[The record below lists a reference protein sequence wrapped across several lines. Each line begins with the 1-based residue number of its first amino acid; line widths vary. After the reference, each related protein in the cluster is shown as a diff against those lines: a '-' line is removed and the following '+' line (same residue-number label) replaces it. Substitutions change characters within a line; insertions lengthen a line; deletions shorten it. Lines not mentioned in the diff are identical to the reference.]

1 MADPQ
6 ITTRRRDQATRA
18 LLRVDHLDGVQVVL
32 GARRDNGADDPALE
46 SFELV
51 REFDDCELF
60 DADSG
65 HADSS
70 TERSRASGRR
80 LVYGGR
86 KREPPHLIEHM
97 FAMHDRR
104 EDAALIALIR
114 RGDRP
119 WHHYAQLAESAGS
132 ALAIL
137 EGRYVDP
144 DEDEPL
150 VLFSAESR
158 PETVDLDAICTEI
171 EAWEAEGM
179 RFVTVL
185 ADDYP
190 VNLRS
195 IHNRPPFL
203 FVRGELRGEDE
214 RSIAVVGTRRPSA
227 AGVHTARSVTAG
239 LVSAGYTIVSGL
251 AEGIDGAAHKTALDL
266 GGRTIA
272 VVGTGLRRT
281 YPASHAALERRIA
294 GSGAVVSQFW
304 PDAPPTKTSFP
315 MRNITMSG
323 LALATVVIEASA
335 RSGARMQAR
344 LALEHGR
351 RVFLHRSLL
360 EHAWARD
367 YADRPG
373 AAVVDSADE
382 VVEQIERLVA
392 PELALT
398 F

>member
-1 MADPQ
+1 ME
-6 ITTRRRDQATRA
+6 
-18 LLRVDHLDGVQVVL
+18 GVL
-32 GARRDNGADDPALE
+32 GQGGDDGADGPALE
-46 SFELV
+46 AFELV
-51 REFDDCELF
+51 RQLDDRELFDDC
-60 DADSG
+60 ADV
-65 HADSS
+65 HCRRPRAP
-70 TERSRASGRR
+70 SRIASGRR
-80 LVYGGR
+80 LVYGGGT
-86 KREPPHLIEHM
+86 REPPYLIEHM

-104 EDAALIALIR
+104 EDAALVALVR

-119 WHHYAQLAESAGS
+119 WHHYAQLAETAGS

-150 VLFSAESR
+150 VLF
-158 PETVDLDAICTEI
+158 PEHGEPEAVDLDSICAEI
-171 EAWEAEGM
+171 EAWEAEGI
-179 RFVTVL
+179 RLVTVL
-185 ADDYP
+185 DDDYP

-203 FVRGELRGEDE
+203 FVRGELRAEDE

-227 AGVHTARSVTAG
+227 AGLDTARSVTVG
-239 LVSAGYTIVSGL
+239 LVSAGYTVVSGL
-251 AEGIDGAAHKTALDL
+251 AEGIDGAAHETALER

-294 GSGAVVSQFW
+294 EAGAVMSQFW
-304 PDAPPTKTSFP
+304 PDAPPTRTSFP
-315 MRNITMSG
+315 MRNVTMSG

-360 EHAWARD
+360 EHTWARD

-373 AAVVDSADE
+373 ATVVDSADE
-382 VVEQIERLVA
+382 VIEQIERLVA

>member
-1 MADPQ
+1 MP
-6 ITTRRRDQATRA
+6 
-18 LLRVDHLDGVQVVL
+18 
-32 GARRDNGADDPALE
+32 
-46 SFELV
+46 
-51 REFDDCELF
+51 
-60 DADSG
+60 
-65 HADSS
+65 
-70 TERSRASGRR
+70 
-80 LVYGGR
+80 
-86 KREPPHLIEHM
+86 
-97 FAMHDRR
+97 DRR

-119 WHHYAQLAESAGS
+119 WHHYAQLAETAGS

-137 EGRYVDP
+137 ERRYVDP

-150 VLFSAESR
+150 ALFSDEREPDA
-158 PETVDLDAICTEI
+158 PDLTAICSEI

-185 ADDYP
+185 DDDYP

-203 FVRGELRGEDE
+203 FVRGEVRAEDE

-227 AGVHTARSVTAG
+227 AGLEAARSVAAG
-239 LVSAGYTIVSGL
+239 LVSAGYTVVSGL
-251 AEGIDGAAHKTALDL
+251 AEGIDGAAHETALEL

-281 YPASHAALERRIA
+281 YPASHAALERRVA
-294 GSGAVVSQFW
+294 EAGAVVSQFW
-304 PDAPPTKTSFP
+304 PDAPPTRTSFP

-335 RSGARMQAR
+335 KSGARMQGR

-360 EHAWARD
+360 EHSWARD
-367 YADRPG
+367 YAARPG
-373 AAVVDSADE
+373 ATVVDSADE
-382 VVEQIERLVA
+382 VVEQIERVVA
-392 PELALT
+392 PDLALT